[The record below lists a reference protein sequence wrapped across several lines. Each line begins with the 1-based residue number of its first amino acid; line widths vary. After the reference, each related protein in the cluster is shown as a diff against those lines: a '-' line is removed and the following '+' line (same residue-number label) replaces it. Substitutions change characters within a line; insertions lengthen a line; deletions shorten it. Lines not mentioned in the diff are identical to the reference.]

1 MGTDLAAGARVRDGP
16 SVTSVESMQGRV
28 EAVSLEALVPMVRRA
43 LADDH
48 LTVLDRE
55 VSQLQGAGNPT
66 TRGLFRIS
74 GTARRTSG
82 EVVPWQLV
90 LKVVGDADL
99 IETGYCHEPTDWNYW
114 KREALAFRSGLLDG
128 WPGPLWP
135 VRAYAVEDV
144 TADEVWVWLQVC
156 GDAQAK
162 KNWSLDRLASAAHD
176 LGAFAAQWAAAPP
189 NPDLHPWL
197 AQRWV
202 DGWVA
207 TARSLGADH
216 AAGHDGCWTTGLL
229 RGIVSTSTPG
239 RVADLMAT
247 ADILQDRL
255 AALPLT
261 LAHHDAQWSNAFS
274 AEESGLRPG
283 TVLIDWSYLGLAP
296 VGTDLGI
303 SVGWNVFNG
312 AVDPHRAV
320 DHDRSTTE
328 AYLRGLHEHGWAGS
342 SDAVLFARATSAAL
356 VTGTW
361 LTALASWLCLEL
373 ISMIGEDMS
382 TWPQSDAQQQH
393 TDVTTVLAGWA
404 ATLDFVLDLGDEAVR
419 LSNRL
424 P

>member
-28 EAVSLEALVPMVRRA
+28 EAVSLEALVPIVRRA

-74 GTARRTSG
+74 GTARGTSG

-239 RVADLMAT
+239 RVADPYGDSGHPAGPAGRSASHTRPSRCPMVER
-247 ADILQDRL
+247 ILGGGIGASSWNRADRL
-255 AALPLT
+255 ELPRSC
-261 LAHHDAQWSNAFS
+261 ASRH
-274 AEESGLRPG
+274 RPRHICR
-283 TVLIDWSYLGLAP
+283 LER
-296 VGTDLGI
+296 
-303 SVGWNVFNG
+303 FQ
-312 AVDPHRAV
+312 
-320 DHDRSTTE
+320 RSC
-328 AYLRGLHEHGWAGS
+328 RP
-342 SDAVLFARATSAAL
+342 
-356 VTGTW
+356 
-361 LTALASWLCLEL
+361 ASRCR
-373 ISMIGEDMS
+373 
-382 TWPQSDAQQQH
+382 P
-393 TDVTTVLAGWA
+393 
-404 ATLDFVLDLGDEAVR
+404 
-419 LSNRL
+419 
-424 P
+424 